1 MKAYPLLFILLCAMI
16 PGVYAHPGIGILED
30 SKGNV
35 FYTDLKQVW
44 RISPSGQKSIA
55 VPNVHT
61 HELYIDEH
69 DNLYGEH
76 LWYNGEQ
83 KDTWGHFVWKL
94 AASGKFEKVIPDTE
108 GFLENYSFVRD
119 HLGRMYFASRT
130 NPCQK
135 VLRSNG
141 TYASQQMGHDCFEN
155 IRKIQT
161 APDGSIIVVDFQDLK
176 RIDSQGKTTTVA
188 KKIANKAWTKATVEN
203 QNAVMGVWGDRD
215 GNLYA
220 AVSNDRTVK
229 KFSRDGKEEV
239 SLKTAMPWAPS
250 GGMVDSQ
257 GRLWVLEYNLVNDV
271 RVERIDQDGRKT
283 VY

>member
-1 MKAYPLLFILLCAMI
+1 MRTLGLLLILCSLFIAAN
-16 PGVYAHPGIGILED
+16 AHPGIGILED

-44 RISPSGQKSIA
+44 RISPSGQKSVA

-83 KDTWGHFVWKL
+83 ENTWGHFVWKL

-119 HLGRMYFASRT
+119 HFGRGYYANRT
-130 NPCQK
+130 EPCQK
-135 VLRSNG
+135 VLRYDG
-141 TYASQQMGHDCFEN
+141 TYAYQRMGNDCFEN

-161 APDGSIIVVDFQDLK
+161 VPDGSIIVVDFQDLK
-176 RIDSQGKTTTVA
+176 RIDPQGKTTTVA
-188 KKIANKAWTKATVEN
+188 KQIANKNWKKATVEN
-203 QNAVMGVWGDRD
+203 QNAVMGVWGDKD

-220 AVSNDRTVK
+220 AVSDQGMVK
-229 KFSRDGKEEV
+229 RFSREGKEEV
-239 SLKTAMPWAPS
+239 AFKTNMPWAPS
-250 GGMVDSQ
+250 GGMVDAQ
-257 GRLWVLEYNLVNDV
+257 GRLWVLEYNLNNDV
-271 RVERIDQDGRKT
+271 RVERLDADGRKT

>member
-1 MKAYPLLFILLCAMI
+1 MRTISLLLVLSSLLTS
-16 PGVYAHPGIGILED
+16 VVAHPGIGIIED

-44 RISPSGQKSIA
+44 RISSSGQKSVA

-61 HELYIDEH
+61 HELYVDEQ

-76 LWYNGEQ
+76 LWYNGDQ
-83 KDTWGHFVWKL
+83 KNTWGHFVWKL
-94 AASGKFEKVIPDTE
+94 TATGKIEKIIPDTE

-119 HLGRMYFASRT
+119 HFGRMYFANRT
-130 NPCQK
+130 EPCQK

-141 TYASQQMGHDCFEN
+141 TYASQQMGHTCFEN

-176 RIDSQGKTTTVA
+176 RIDPHGKTTTVA
-188 KKIANKAWTKATVEN
+188 RKIANKSWKKATVEN
-203 QNAVMGVWGDRD
+203 QNAVMGVWGDRF

-220 AVSNDRTVK
+220 AVSDQGMVK
-229 KFSRDGKEEV
+229 RFSREGKEEV
-239 SLKTAMPWAPS
+239 AFKTNLPWAPS

-257 GRLWVLEYNLVNDV
+257 GRLWVLEYNLKNEV
-271 RVERIDQDGRKT
+271 RVERLDTNGRKT

>member
-1 MKAYPLLFILLCAMI
+1 MLLVLSSLLTSAF
-16 PGVYAHPGIGILED
+16 AHPGIGILED

-44 RISPSGQKSIA
+44 RISPTGQKSVV

-83 KDTWGHFVWKL
+83 KDTWGHYVWKL
-94 AASGKFEKVIPDTE
+94 TAAGKIEKVIPDTE

-119 HLGRMYFASRT
+119 HFGRMYFANRAE
-130 NPCQK
+130 PCQK

-141 TYASQQMGHDCFEN
+141 TYASQQMGNDCFEN
-155 IRKIQT
+155 IRKIQS

-176 RIDSQGKTTTVA
+176 RIDPHGKTTTVA
-188 KKIANKAWTKATVEN
+188 RKIANKSWKKATVEN
-203 QNAVMGVWGDRD
+203 QNAVMGVWGDKG
-215 GNLYA
+215 GNMYA
-220 AVSNDRTVK
+220 AISNERVVKRFDRN
-229 KFSRDGKEEV
+229 GKEEV
-239 SLKTAMPWAPS
+239 AFETSVPWAPS

-257 GRLWVLEYNLVNDV
+257 GRLWVLEYNPANDV
-271 RVERIDQDGRKT
+271 RVERLESNGRKT